1 MAASDAYG
9 FRQSQKLPCAFWLK
23 TRTKRI
29 DQIDAPKQQ
38 GRCIV
43 QAQTGLGGF
52 TDKSYVEAAASQL
65 EYVGRRVAA
74 ICDLSKGYS
83 GRHR

>member
-1 MAASDAYG
+1 MRSLQRVVHRLGGYVRG
-9 FRQSQKLPCAFWLK
+9 LERCVRLQQSQKLVCAFWLK

-52 TDKSYVEAAASQL
+52 TDKSCLKQPPHN
-65 EYVGRRVAA
+65 
-74 ICDLSKGYS
+74 LST
-83 GRHR
+83 

>member
-1 MAASDAYG
+1 MRSLQRVVHRLRGYVSNLSDAYG
-9 FRQSQKLPCAFWLK
+9 CRQSQKLPCAFWLK

-52 TDKSYVEAAASQL
+52 TDKSCLKQPPHN
-65 EYVGRRVAA
+65 
-74 ICDLSKGYS
+74 LST
-83 GRHR
+83 